1 MQDIFAQFAPTMP
14 LVLMPGHAYFLAG
27 DEQQFK
33 RRMRYELIPLLEEY
47 LVEGRL
53 GPCETELE
61 AYIDWLQGEVV
72 RDGQT

>member
-1 MQDIFAQFAPTMP
+1 
-14 LVLMPGHAYFLAG
+14 
-27 DEQQFK
+27 
-33 RRMRYELIPLLEEY
+33 LLEEY